1 MSGYYEGTT
10 LIQASGKFIV
20 LEKMMKKLKENGHRV
35 LIFSQVGTCR
45 RSPWLRTGMMMV
57 LYVLGSRVGVSCRA
71 P

>member
-35 LIFSQVGTCR
+35 LIFSQVGG
-45 RSPWLRTGMMMV
+45 RSPWLHTGMMMV
-57 LYVLGSRVGVSCRA
+57 LYVLGSRVGVSRRA
-71 P
+71 S